1 MEVDMP
7 EMLDRLSVSDDER
20 FELAE
25 VERLILELAQ
35 VEREACD

>member
-1 MEVDMP
+1 MVDI
-7 EMLDRLSVSDDER
+7 LDRLSVSEDER

-35 VEREACD
+35 VEREADD

>member
-1 MEVDMP
+1 MVDI
-7 EMLDRLSVSDDER
+7 LARLSVSDDKR

-25 VERLILELAQ
+25 VERLILDLAQ